1 MTERTIAQLQADW
14 VAHGTLAKLQ
24 AQLDRE
30 PDTEKR
36 KVLEESLAAQRK
48 RLAGA

>member
-1 MTERTIAQLQADW
+1 MADKTIAQLQADW

-30 PDTEKR
+30 PDAGRR

-48 RLAGA
+48 IIADV